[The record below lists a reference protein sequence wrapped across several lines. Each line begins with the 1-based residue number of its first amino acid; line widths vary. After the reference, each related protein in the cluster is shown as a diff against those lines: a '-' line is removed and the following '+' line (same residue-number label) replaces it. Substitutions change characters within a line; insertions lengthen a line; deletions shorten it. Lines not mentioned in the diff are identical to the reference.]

1 MNTIKELQKVLACMK
16 LMQAEGNQDDVTPE
30 IMEQLKAFDTVISAV
45 ENFEDMSL
53 AEIVEGLEDKSI
65 EYIMKTADETVA

>member
-30 IMEQLKAFDTVISAV
+30 IMEQLKAFDMVISAV
-45 ENFEDMSL
+45 ENFEGISL
-53 AEIVEGLEDKSI
+53 NEVVEGLEDKSV
-65 EYIMKTADETVA
+65 EYLMKTADETIA